1 MDELGEEGAEELEEH
16 GLQKHVYLPCQRVQ
30 PGPSI
35 VSDSL
40 VSAGTGIYEA
50 FVFYASNADNP
61 QWRKFIFFTSLLALM
76 EELSAGR
83 SVTVED
89 KHNLSLV

>member
-1 MDELGEEGAEELEEH
+1 M
-16 GLQKHVYLPCQRVQ
+16 
-30 PGPSI
+30 
-35 VSDSL
+35 
-40 VSAGTGIYEA
+40 IYEA

-89 KHNLSLV
+89 KHNLSLVTIMMYYQSVSKAYVIQWLALTPSFLGLSTS